1 MWQSL
6 VVSSVGGV
14 AAAVFFAGLVQ
25 LWRVWQVRKEAA
37 GIRNII
43 VEYRGLIF
51 DAKDV
56 PDPGDSTARLAGAD
70 EWRAVLYNEM
80 LGEVGR
86 TLDHWSPHLPLE
98 RKQSLLRALD
108 WYHTGAYLVAPP
120 PRIAGHKKF
129 LEIEP
134 GTWPGD
140 RMSLDEA
147 REKIGKLEA
156 VKWLRLPKVE
166 TSD

>member
-6 VVSSVGGV
+6 IVSSVGGV
-14 AAAVFFAGLVQ
+14 VAAVCFAGFVQ
-25 LWRVWQVRKEAA
+25 LWRVWQAHKEATA
-37 GIRNII
+37 VRNII
-43 VEYRGLIF
+43 LEYRGLIF

-56 PDPGDSTARLAGAD
+56 ADPKDEKVRLAGAD
-70 EWRAVLYNEM
+70 EWRAVLCNEM

-108 WYHTGAYLVAPP
+108 WYHRGAYLVAPP
-120 PRIAGHKKF
+120 PRIAGQKKF

-134 GTWPGD
+134 GSWPGNE
-140 RMSLDEA
+140 MTLDEA
-147 REKIGKLEA
+147 KEKFGKLEA
-156 VKWLRLPKVE
+156 VKWLKLPGVE
-166 TSD
+166 SSD